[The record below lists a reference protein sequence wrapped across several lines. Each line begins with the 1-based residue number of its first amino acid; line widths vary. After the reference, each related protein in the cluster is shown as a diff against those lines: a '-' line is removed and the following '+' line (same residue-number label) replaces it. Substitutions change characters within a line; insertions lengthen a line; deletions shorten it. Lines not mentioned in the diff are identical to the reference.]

1 MLNNT
6 FFVTLASSRTPTS
19 PSLPFLVSQGKVGKD
34 SKDQV
39 RNGKD
44 RSKSSK
50 DRPELLNN
58 TFFVTLA
65 SLRAPTSPSL
75 PFLSHKE
82 KLAKI
87 AKIRSEMAKT
97 DQKAAK
103 TGQNR

>member
-1 MLNNT
+1 MHDVAT
-6 FFVTLASSRTPTS
+6 SVTYGVTS
-19 PSLPFLVSQGKVGKD
+19 CNQDKVGKD

-50 DRPELLNN
+50 DRPESLNN

-65 SLRAPTSPSL
+65 SIRAPTSPYL
-75 PFLSHKE
+75 PFSGHKA
-82 KLAKI
+82 KLGKI
-87 AKIRSEMAKT
+87 AKIRSKMAKM

-103 TGQNR
+103 TGQNH